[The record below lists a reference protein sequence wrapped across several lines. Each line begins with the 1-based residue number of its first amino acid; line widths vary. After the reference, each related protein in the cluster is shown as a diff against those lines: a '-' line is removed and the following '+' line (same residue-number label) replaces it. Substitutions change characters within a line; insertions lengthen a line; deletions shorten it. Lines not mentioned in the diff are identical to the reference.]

1 MTGGHR
7 GRGGRIGR
15 RGAGL
20 TRCDGIGGRS
30 SNGLSGAVD
39 IGTGGRIGGRLR
51 AGLRLRTGLCLCLR
65 ARCSDCKSTG
75 ASSSSCLRTSGCL
88 KG

>member
-1 MTGGHR
+1 MT
-7 GRGGRIGR
+7 
-15 RGAGL
+15 
-20 TRCDGIGGRS
+20 
-30 SNGLSGAVD
+30 NGLSWAVD

-65 ARCSDCKSTG
+65 ARCRDCESGGVG
-75 ASSSSCLRTSGCL
+75 ASSCLRTSGCL